1 MTARSGKSETVL
13 VLEDEDA
20 VRSVVQRILERHGYS
35 VHAVAS
41 GSEAL
46 RVARE
51 QGGRIDLLLADVIL
65 PEMSGPEAAERIATE
80 WPETRVLFMS
90 GYPKDEVF
98 RRGLVEP
105 GTALLQK
112 PFALDEVVR
121 MVRDALDAA
130 PPAGDGLLTNS
141 QRRKGTG

>member
-20 VRSVVQRILERHGYS
+20 VRSVVQRILERYGYS

-51 QGGRIDLLLADVIL
+51 QEGRIDLLLADVIL
-65 PEMSGPEAAERIATE
+65 PEMSGPEVAKRIATE

-90 GYPKDEVF
+90 GYSENEVF
-98 RRGLVEP
+98 RSGLVGP
-105 GTALLQK
+105 GTALLRK

-121 MVRDALDAA
+121 MVRDALDGA
-130 PPAGDGLLTNS
+130 PPAGDGLLSNS